1 MYPWVSL
8 AKKSRSAPDL
18 SCNTSLA
25 SIAFWTYDP
34 HPRAPTTISPD
45 YLIAPTAVTK
55 SYISEFSGQLGG
67 VVRITTGAP
76 TGTYGSVSAL

>member
-8 AKKSRSAPDL
+8 AKKSRAAPDL

-34 HPRAPTTISPD
+34 HPRAPTTMSPD
-45 YLIAPTAVTK
+45 YLIETTAVTK
-55 SYISEFSGQLGG
+55 SYISDFLDSRAGW
-67 VVRITTGAP
+67 
-76 TGTYGSVSAL
+76 